1 MSHHAIS
8 YRERISITS
17 AAHLLSVSTATLR
30 NWDKSGR
37 LQAQRTEA
45 GWRFYSRTQLRLF
58 QKSMERSDPP
68 LGK

>member
-1 MSHHAIS
+1 MPHHAIS
-8 YRERISITS
+8 YKERISITS

-37 LQAQRTEA
+37 LRAQRTEA

-58 QKSMERSDPP
+58 QKSMESSGSPS
-68 LGK
+68 GG